1 MVGGWAVNL
10 AYDPVAQ
17 QGTLLLHNL
26 VCVCVCDVSLR
37 VCVCVSVLVVCSGEA
52 PIPAALHFNVCF
64 FFFLI
69 PCCSKL
75 VVFKQLLESSRL
87 SCCV

>member
-37 VCVCVSVLVVCSGEA
+37 VCVCV
-52 PIPAALHFNVCF
+52 
-64 FFFLI
+64 
-69 PCCSKL
+69 
-75 VVFKQLLESSRL
+75 
-87 SCCV
+87 